1 MRPCT
6 RASPP
11 HQVQGCVDP
20 EGLFQ
25 GAPSDLQEGDPAG
38 GVPSVADLVAVMR
51 DGLAEGR
58 HDEPRWQLC
67 VVVGTRG

>member
-1 MRPCT
+1 M
-6 RASPP
+6 
-11 HQVQGCVDP
+11 
-20 EGLFQ
+20 
-25 GAPSDLQEGDPAG
+25 
-38 GVPSVADLVAVMR
+38 ADLVAVMR